1 LDTSCVILAGG
12 KSLRLG
18 HDKVLEKVGN
28 QSLLERVISPVDSIS
43 REIIIVTADERTFPQ
58 LAYCKNVKVVPDI
71 FPGKGS
77 LGGIYTGLVTSDSF
91 YNLVLACDMP
101 FLNQPL
107 LSYMIEISDGFDF
120 VIPRVNNL
128 FEPLHAVYS
137 KNCVA
142 PIEFII
148 KQGRKV
154 IIELF
159 NFVKVRYVEAEEIDR
174 FDPQHLSFLNI
185 NTEDDLELARRIA
198 RGDSKY
204 DKC

>member
-1 LDTSCVILAGG
+1 LDTSCIILAGG

-18 HDKVLEKVGN
+18 YDKVLEKVGDR
-28 QSLLERVISPVDSIS
+28 SLLEQVISRIDSFS
-43 REIIIVTADERTFPQ
+43 REIIIVTAEERTFPQ
-58 LAYCKNVKVVPDI
+58 LASHPKLKIVSDI

-91 YNLVLACDMP
+91 YNLVIAADMP

-107 LSYMIEISDGFDF
+107 LRYMIEVSDGFDF
-120 VIPRVNNL
+120 VLPRINNL

-142 PIEFII
+142 PIEFIL

-159 NFVKVRYVEAEEIDR
+159 NFVKVRYVEAEEVDR
-174 FDPQHLSFLNI
+174 FDPQHLSFFNI
-185 NTEDDLELARRIA
+185 NTQEDLELARKIA
-198 RGDSKY
+198 RGE
-204 DKC
+204 

>member
-1 LDTSCVILAGG
+1 LDTSCIILAGG

-18 HDKVLEKVGN
+18 YDKVLEKVGDR
-28 QSLLERVISPVDSIS
+28 SLLEQVISRIDSFS
-43 REIIIVTADERTFPQ
+43 REIIIVTAEERTFPQ
-58 LAYCKNVKVVPDI
+58 LASHPKLKIVSDI

-77 LGGIYTGLVTSDSF
+77 LGGIYTGLVTSDLF
-91 YNLVLACDMP
+91 YNLVIAADMP

-107 LSYMIEISDGFDF
+107 LRYMIEVSDGFDF
-120 VIPRVNNL
+120 VLPRINNL

-142 PIEFII
+142 PIEFIL

-159 NFVKVRYVEAEEIDR
+159 NFVKVRYVEAEEVDK
-174 FDPQHLSFLNI
+174 FDPQHLSFFNI
-185 NTEDDLELARRIA
+185 NTQEDLELAKKIA
-198 RGDSKY
+198 RGE
-204 DKC
+204 

>member
-1 LDTSCVILAGG
+1 M
-12 KSLRLG
+12 RLG
-18 HDKVLEKVGN
+18 YDKVLEKVGDR
-28 QSLLERVISPVDSIS
+28 SLLEQVISRIDPLS
-43 REIIIVTADERTFPQ
+43 REIIIVTAEERTFPK
-58 LAYCKNVKVVPDI
+58 LASHPKLKIIPDI

-91 YNLVLACDMP
+91 YNLVIAADMP

-107 LSYMIEISDGFDF
+107 LRYMIEVSDGFDF
-120 VIPRVNNL
+120 VLPRVNNL

-142 PIEFII
+142 PIEFIL

-159 NFVKVRYVEAEEIDR
+159 NFVKVRYVEAEEVDR
-174 FDPQHLSFLNI
+174 FDPQHLSFFNI
-185 NTEDDLELARRIA
+185 NTEEDLELARKIA
-198 RGDSKY
+198 RGE
-204 DKC
+204 